1 MNNFVPPELSFVIPV
16 YNEDVGLTT
25 FHADL
30 INAVRALKL
39 SGYEVIYVNDGS
51 TDKTLEIA
59 AVLAKKDSHVKI
71 LSLSRNFGKEIATT
85 AGIHIATGQAI
96 IMLDADGQHPV
107 TLIKK
112 FISKWQ
118 AGNKVVVGIRTD
130 NQKEGFVKRYGS
142 KLFYSLFNQW
152 MGMKLLPGS
161 SDFRLIDRT
170 VQQEF
175 VRMTE
180 RNRVTRNLIDWL
192 GYDRDYIYFKA
203 NARTHGE
210 ASYSFKKL
218 FKLAV
223 DSVIS
228 QSTSPLYVATYI
240 GVIIMPLSLL
250 LGVFMVVEMLIGD
263 PLSLR
268 VTGGA
273 YVLVL
278 VLFLIGILLL
288 SQGIIGLYL
297 SSIHNETQGRPLYIV
312 DRAKSIGVHE

>member
-1 MNNFVPPELSFVIPV
+1 
-16 YNEDVGLTT
+16 
-25 FHADL
+25 
-30 INAVRALKL
+30 
-39 SGYEVIYVNDGS
+39 
-51 TDKTLEIA
+51 
-59 AVLAKKDSHVKI
+59 
-71 LSLSRNFGKEIATT
+71 
-85 AGIHIATGQAI
+85 
-96 IMLDADGQHPV
+96 
-107 TLIKK
+107 
-112 FISKWQ
+112 
-118 AGNKVVVGIRTD
+118 
-130 NQKEGFVKRYGS
+130 
-142 KLFYSLFNQW
+142 
-152 MGMKLLPGS
+152 MKLLPGS